1 MVQNQFWNFLSRR
14 RRKKIISYKMNK
26 NVIQQDYNVTVHD
39 RRVQNNHN
47 SLLIWFTGL
56 SGSGKSTLANQLEVH
71 LHKENLKTYVLD
83 GDNIRRGLNTDL
95 DFTPEGRKENLRRIA
110 ETAKLFIDA
119 GVVTLAAFISPLE
132 KDRNKIKEIVGKDNF
147 IEVYVEA
154 SVSACE
160 ERDVKGLYQKAR
172 NGEIKNFTGI
182 SAPYEAPT
190 NPDVLVNSEKE
201 SIAECI
207 QIIMDKIK
215 TKLQLPS
222 HE

>member
-1 MVQNQFWNFLSRR
+1 
-14 RRKKIISYKMNK
+14 MNK